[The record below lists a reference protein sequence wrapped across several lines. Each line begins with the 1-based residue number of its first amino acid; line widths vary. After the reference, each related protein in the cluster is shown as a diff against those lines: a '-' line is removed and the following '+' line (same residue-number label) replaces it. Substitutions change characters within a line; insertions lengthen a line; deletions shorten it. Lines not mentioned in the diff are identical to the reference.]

1 MPDLRGH
8 GDSARP
14 HDGTIEPGSPQA
26 RFARYLTEVPGDHA
40 SALASPQ
47 LVTAIVEFLTG

>member
-1 MPDLRGH
+1 VPDLRGH